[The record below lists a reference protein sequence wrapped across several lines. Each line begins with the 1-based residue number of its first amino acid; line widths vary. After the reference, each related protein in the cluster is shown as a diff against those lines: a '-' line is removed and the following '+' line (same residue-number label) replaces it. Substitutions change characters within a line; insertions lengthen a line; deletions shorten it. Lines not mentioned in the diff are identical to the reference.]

1 MMHLTDKAADI
12 IMPVLLSTLMTLV
25 VSLVT
30 TFTALG
36 LAGFTLPGWLQA
48 WGMSWLI
55 AYPTLLQVL
64 PLVRRLTGLIIR
76 TVNRYGDNS

>member
-1 MMHLTDKAADI
+1 MYLTDKAANL

-30 TFTALG
+30 TLTTLG
-36 LAGFTLPGWLQA
+36 LAGFTLSGWLQA

-55 AYPTLLQVL
+55 AYPTLLLVL
-64 PLVRRLTGLIIR
+64 PLVRRLTAWIIS
-76 TVNRYGDNS
+76 TVNRYGGNS

>member
-1 MMHLTDKAADI
+1 MHLTDKAAEV
-12 IMPVLLSTLMTLV
+12 IMPLLLSTLMTLV

-36 LAGFTLPGWLQA
+36 LAGFTLSGWLQA

-55 AYPTLLQVL
+55 AYPTLLLVL
-64 PLVRRLTGLIIR
+64 PLVRRLTILIISIL
-76 TVNRYGDNS
+76 NRYLGKI

>member
-1 MMHLTDKAADI
+1 MYLTDKAAEV

-30 TFTALG
+30 TVTALG
-36 LAGFTLPGWLQA
+36 LNGFTLLGSLKA

-55 AYPTLLQVL
+55 AYPTLLLVL
-64 PLVRRLTGLIIR
+64 PLVRRLTALIIR
-76 TVNRYGDNS
+76 SVNHYCDKH